1 MDEHG
6 EKMDMH
12 LFQLVLSLQGGAM
25 QQMGKIASPVSG
37 KTERDLTMAKF
48 SIDMIGM
55 LQAKTKGNLTEE
67 EDKFLSHVLYEL
79 RLNYV
84 DETKKGN
91 EAEEPTETKTEAP
104 ADTGEADPAD
114 PDKPDSGESTD
125 NH

>member
-84 DETKKGN
+84 DETKKGD
-91 EAEEPTETKTEAP
+91 EAEEPTETKTEAA